1 MSSLIRTPHQNTA
14 GSLFIV
20 TEGGYLLAGTHNGEG
35 FDNTGS
41 ELAAETILMD
51 LGHIIALN
59 IGTSTDPDV
68 VILRKVALITDP
80 LTSGYIHLPTF
91 NEPAIAGPSVAKFQL

>member
-14 GSLFIV
+14 GSFFIV
-20 TEGGYLLAGTHNGEG
+20 TSAGTLLAGTNIEG
-35 FDNTGS
+35 LDTTGS
-41 ELAAETILMD
+41 SLAAGTILMD
-51 LGHIIALN
+51 LGHIIALD

-91 NEPAIAGPSVAKFQL
+91 NEPAISGPTVAKFQL